1 MIYILPFAEKENEF
15 ATVKKRAPNL
25 LGYVPRRRF
34 REKRKCPRPPKQKGQ
49 QRNLKKKKNDRSLKE
64 IAEESIVIEKL

>member
-1 MIYILPFAEKENEF
+1 MIYKLPFAEKENEF

-34 REKRKCPRPPKQKGQ
+34 CEKRKCPRPHKQKGQ
-49 QRNLKKKKNDRSLKE
+49 QRNLKKKNDRSLKE